1 MNMDKRIVYI
11 ILVYEMTYMIL
22 ISSFLEYVSQFVL

>member
-11 ILVYEMTYMIL
+11 ILVDEMTYMIL